1 MLVDVFVESYPKPP
15 RGIWLDLDATDDP
28 LHGQQEGRFF
38 HGYYKC
44 YCYLPLYIFCGD
56 HLLCARLRPS
66 NIDGA
71 AGSVDELTR
80 IVAQIRESWPTTR
93 IVIRGDS
100 GFCRDAIMSWCED
113 NDVDYVLGLARNARL
128 VRVLGETMQD
138 AQRAHEHTGQAA
150 RRFLDFTC
158 QTRKSWSRRRR
169 VVGKGRVSVE
179 RTEPPVCGDQ
189 LSTRRAGA
197 RRLYVATLV
206 ALTIAANAVAAV
218 RRAVGRRLLE
228 KPPSVA
234 GNVQRDGRVTPVPSS
249 RAAHQ
254 PSVSSGNDGFTNVRS
269 TMTSLTQTRVCGCC
283 GDVMTRIGEK
293 TSEQVDVIPMQVY
306 VNVHHRPT
314 CSCSHDLPA
323 KLLQV
328 SDRHLSERGLLISEG
343 TIVDATIVAASPS
356 TKNQARS
363 RDPEMK
369 QTKKGNQWYF
379 GMKAH
384 VGTDPNG
391 LVHTTI

>member
-1 MLVDVFVESYPKPP
+1 MASSSTLNRLELSEPTTAPSHRYRKIAGDPGALDRLLVDVFVESYPKPP
-15 RGIWLDLDATDDP
+15 REIWLDLDATDDP
-28 LHGQQEGRFF
+28 LHGQQEGGFF

-158 QTRKSWSRRRR
+158 QTRKSWTRRRR
-169 VVGKGRVSVE
+169 VVGKAE
-179 RTEPPVCGDQ
+179 Y
-189 LSTRRAGA
+189 LSKGPNPRF
-197 RRLYVATLV
+197 V
-206 ALTIAANAVAAV
+206 
-218 RRAVGRRLLE
+218 
-228 KPPSVA
+228 
-234 GNVQRDGRVTPVPSS
+234 VTS
-249 RAAHQ
+249 
-254 PSVSSGNDGFTNVRS
+254 
-269 TMTSLTQTRVCGCC
+269 
-283 GDVMTRIGEK
+283 
-293 TSEQVDVIPMQVY
+293 
-306 VNVHHRPT
+306 
-314 CSCSHDLPA
+314 
-323 KLLQV
+323 
-328 SDRHLSERGLLISEG
+328 
-343 TIVDATIVAASPS
+343 
-356 TKNQARS
+356 
-363 RDPEMK
+363 
-369 QTKKGNQWYF
+369 
-379 GMKAH
+379 
-384 VGTDPNG
+384 
-391 LVHTTI
+391 